1 MKKIFSI
8 LAAVLF
14 SATMFADKIYFKVTA
29 DWWKYDYENLTAVGA
44 YAWKGDGDTAEKL
57 AEWPGVVMSAVEG
70 ETDLWVAEID
80 LAKFEKIIFTRI
92 LPDGTYKGV
101 KTADLVIPSDG
112 KNLYTVTKATRDW
125 SNDPEALA
133 ETDGEWSV
141 YTPAAPVDPDPE
153 TPGELP
159 VVELVGVMNDWT
171 PAALTPAED
180 EKTASIKVE
189 LKAMNY
195 EFKIKVAGNWLTLD
209 AGPDAKYEI
218 KRDHNAPEKHFGSL
232 GENTVLVVDVPGEYI
247 LTWTYADST
256 LAVTFP
262 ALPEIT
268 LSDGYYLIGLTGW
281 SIYALTEDLK
291 LEKNTGL
298 EDADEYFKKN
308 VVLEEGQEFKV
319 VEVKDK
325 ALGAWF
331 GMGESADNAND
342 NYKVSADV
350 KGTRDIYFRPEYKAD
365 WKGHI
370 FVNWEATA
378 IDNTAVEAKAVKMIE
393 NGQIVIIKNG
403 VRYNVLGAQF

>member
-1 MKKIFSI
+1 MKKIFS
-8 LAAVLF
+8 LFVALVAVCSLSAKTLYLNPGVWANEPSRYAIYSITNETWSGMTAVAEAEGIFSGEVADEVTDVVFCRMNPELEANEWASLQNQTEDLNIPEGKDLF
-14 SATMFADKIYFKVTA
+14 SISGWGDS
-29 DWWKYDYENLTAVGA
+29 WGA
-44 YAWKGDGDTAEKL
+44 KCPGAWSKF
-57 AEWPGVVMSAVEG
+57 G
-70 ETDLWVAEID
+70 EE
-80 LAKFEKIIFTRI
+80 
-92 LPDGTYKGV
+92 
-101 KTADLVIPSDG
+101 
-112 KNLYTVTKATRDW
+112 
-125 SNDPEALA
+125 
-133 ETDGEWSV
+133 ET
-141 YTPAAPVDPDPE
+141 PVDPDPE

-218 KRDHNAPEKHFGSL
+218 KRDHNAPEKHFGSP

-262 ALPEIT
+262 ELPEIT

-298 EDADEYFKKN
+298 EEGEEYFKKN

-331 GMGESADNAND
+331 GMGEDPANPQD